1 MPEDSFD
8 HITLAAEH
16 DLGAAQDR
24 LDALADDPESP
35 ADQIAATEAGLA
47 EARAVHADA
56 VRQADL
62 EAGS

>member
-24 LDALADDPESP
+24 LDAL